1 MLDLK
6 IIDILPEEALTIEN
20 SCLLE
25 NVDDEVL
32 SSSSIILMFPT
43 FMDGRAYSQ
52 ARRLRR
58 DGFSGELIASGD
70 IRADQAR
77 QYAQVGFSSLYFDKS
92 YDQNVIDD
100 DLRRYPAAYQRSF
113 SDAAV
118 IYQQRGSNAKPHFSG
133 GGSFNE

>member
-6 IIDILPEEALTIEN
+6 VIDSLPEKALTIEN
-20 SCLLE
+20 SSLLE
-25 NVDDEVL
+25 NVSEEVL
-32 SSSSIILMFPT
+32 SSSSIILNFPT

-58 DGFSGELIASGD
+58 DGFSGELIATGD

-100 DLRRYPAAYQRSF
+100 DLARYPAAYQS
-113 SDAAV
+113 SILNAEI
-118 IYQQRGSNAKPHFSG
+118 IYEQRIRKAEAHFSG
-133 GGSFNE
+133 GGSFSE